1 MWDKLVLYHND
12 DIWKTLHHLP
22 LTIGIVG
29 ESASGKSTITE
40 DFISVLNKHAIST
53 TRINSDDYYYDNS
66 KAVKEPGSFANW
78 AKDKDLD
85 CPEAMD
91 LNLMK
96 QHITTLKNNNSVWLP
111 KYDMSGTAIRID
123 NYTLANPSDVIIS
136 EGLFTMCLKEAF
148 DITIYVHIQEH
159 VQKQRWYERAIF
171 RNLGDSMDIMYQRA
185 KDRALQYIIPHKD
198 TCDIILSGEGPRP
211 KYKQLMEQVLRKLK

>member
-12 DIWKTLHHLP
+12 DIWKTLYHLP

-29 ESASGKSTITE
+29 ESASGKSTITD
-40 DFISVLNKHAIST
+40 DFITVLNKHGITT

-66 KAVKEPGSFANW
+66 KAVKEAGSFANW

-96 QHITTLKNNNSVWLP
+96 QHITTLKNNNCVWLP

-148 DITIYVHIQEH
+148 DITIYVHIQED